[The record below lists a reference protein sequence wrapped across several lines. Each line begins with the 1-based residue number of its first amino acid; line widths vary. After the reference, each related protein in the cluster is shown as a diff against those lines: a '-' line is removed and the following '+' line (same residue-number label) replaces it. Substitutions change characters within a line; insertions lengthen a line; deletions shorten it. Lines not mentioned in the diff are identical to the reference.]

1 MNGGERQRIDKWL
14 VYARV
19 VKSRSLAAR
28 LVGAGHVRIN
38 RDKIS
43 DPSRTVKPG
52 DVLTVALDSRVLVW
66 RVLAL
71 AQRRGPP
78 AEARTL
84 YEDLGLA
91 DDGGASRAGD
101 AADTGD
107 MSRAG
112 DCGRP

>member
-1 MNGGERQRIDKWL
+1 MDGGERQRIDKWL

-28 LVGAGHVRIN
+28 LVGAGHVRVN
-38 RDKIS
+38 RDKVS

-78 AEARTL
+78 AQARML
-84 YEDLGLA
+84 YEDLALPHGGGGA
-91 DDGGASRAGD
+91 SRDDGGADNRGD
-101 AADTGD
+101 F
-107 MSRAG
+107 
-112 DCGRP
+112 GRP